1 MPIRPPAPP
10 PPSPLRSATRHAR
23 VRRRMAAVRV
33 CASAPPPPSGPAR
46 GLNLT
51 TAYNSGRTNG
61 HGGTGATAATS
72 LVSNSPFHTS
82 LLPPKLPSRRLPP
95 PSTRSTL
102 YRRDPKQLSVL
113 GPCAK
118 LTAHAVQLLAFR
130 SMCERMSGNGAP
142 AVARRSP
149 NPPPPHT
156 THDACT
162 ASESPHRR
170 PHTPGGPFHLD
181 IPPPHTPGGPFHLGS
196 LFR

>member
-10 PPSPLRSATRHAR
+10 PPLRSATRHALEYA
-23 VRRRMAAVRV
+23 RRCAGERV
-33 CASAPPPPSGPAR
+33 CASAPPPPSAPAR

-61 HGGTGATAATS
+61 HGATGATAATS

-95 PSTRSTL
+95 PSTCSESCT
-102 YRRDPKQLSVL
+102 RRDPKQLSVL

-118 LTAHAVQLLAFR
+118 LTANAVQLLAFR

-162 ASESPHRR
+162 TSESPHRR
-170 PHTPGGPFHLD
+170 PHTPGGPFHL
-181 IPPPHTPGGPFHLGS
+181 GS